1 MKRYKRLVVPIG
13 LRNLDLGAIR
23 WASRIAR
30 LAGSEHVLFIHAA
43 DVPEIPEETQKRYPW
58 LMAPLAET
66 IQNEMEALVSEGW
79 NDNEN
84 TKISYKTT
92 SSKSESSA
100 ILSAVLEDDS
110 DLIILGR
117 GSFGGGMAQ
126 KLARKAPCSVMAI
139 PTTHA
144 DRLKRILVPTD
155 FSDHSRNGL
164 DVAIAFAEIEKITK
178 IDSLHVFN
186 TDAFHH
192 KVTLPM
198 EDQIG
203 AAESFATEMHQQFL
217 NETDTRGVE
226 VVPHIV
232 CDRSV
237 PMAMNRLVRELDIDL
252 VVTSCRGKNA
262 MSSWLLGSNAE
273 SLLENSPVPIIA
285 AKVKGTGLGL
295 LESILHG

>member
-13 LRNLDLGAIR
+13 LRDLDLGAIR
-23 WASRIAR
+23 WASRISQ

-43 DVPEIPEETQKRYPW
+43 DVPEISEETKSRYPW
-58 LMAPLAET
+58 LMAPLDET
-66 IQNEMEALVSEGW
+66 IRNEMEALVKEGW
-79 NDNEN
+79 KGNES
-84 TKISYKTT
+84 TEISYKTV
-92 SSKSESSA
+92 SSKSESTA

-126 KLARKAPCSVMAI
+126 KLARKATCSVMAI

-144 DRLKRILVPTD
+144 EKLERILVPTD

-164 DVAIAFAEIEKITK
+164 DVAIAFAEFEEITK

-198 EDQIG
+198 EEQIG
-203 AAESFATEMHQQFL
+203 AAEEFAREMHEDFL
-217 NETDTRGVE
+217 KETDTRGVE
-226 VVPHIV
+226 IAPHIV

-237 PMAMNRLVRELDIDL
+237 PMAMNRIVRELDIDL

-262 MSSWLLGSNAE
+262 VSAWLLGSNAE

-285 AKVKGTGLGL
+285 AKIKGTGHGL
-295 LESILHG
+295 LQSILHG